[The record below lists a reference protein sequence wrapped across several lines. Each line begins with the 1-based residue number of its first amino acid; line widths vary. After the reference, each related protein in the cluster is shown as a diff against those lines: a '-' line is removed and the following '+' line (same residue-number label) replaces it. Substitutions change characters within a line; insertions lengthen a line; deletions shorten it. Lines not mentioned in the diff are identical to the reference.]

1 VKDHIVDNIPVV
13 GGLVRTVEAIAKGD
27 WKGAAIGLGETLLDA
42 ALLVT
47 TGGIGNLIKAGAK
60 SGIKVAAKI
69 IAKETGENI
78 AQSAASETVS
88 GAIGKPLPLWAEIS
102 LGVVVGIKPKDIGK
116 KGKSGIKE
124 GADEAGDAAAGKF
137 TK

>member
-1 VKDHIVDNIPVV
+1 
-13 GGLVRTVEAIAKGD
+13 
-27 WKGAAIGLGETLLDA
+27 
-42 ALLVT
+42 
-47 TGGIGNLIKAGAK
+47 
-60 SGIKVAAKI
+60 GIKVAAKI

-137 TK
+137 TKGKYESNAKHGDKKRGNVGKEPTNPE